1 MDTESIKSIND
12 LKRNVLEEFIKSLP
26 NEDKINLKKFVQEHP
41 QTNAAGV
48 FATVRAYVFNTYFR
62 KTPIKEKKSA
72 NFADTLDSLLE
83 LTEDEEKEK

>member
-1 MDTESIKSIND
+1 MNIESINSIND

-26 NEDKINLKKFVQEHP
+26 NEDKINLKKFIQEHP

-62 KTPIKEKKSA
+62 KTPIKERKTV

-83 LTEDEEKEK
+83 LNEEDSNE